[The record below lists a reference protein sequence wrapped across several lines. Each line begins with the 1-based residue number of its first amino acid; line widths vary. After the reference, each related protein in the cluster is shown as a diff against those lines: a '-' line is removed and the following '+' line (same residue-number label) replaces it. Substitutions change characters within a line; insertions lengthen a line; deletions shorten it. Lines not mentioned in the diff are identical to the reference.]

1 MDLDNNN
8 NKNGRFSLSKIY
20 NIRFDVNI
28 PIKKIPSTSVNESA
42 RFVYKTK
49 TAKIHVYW
57 SNRLEICFCRRWA
70 HGGTFFLFL
79 SFSSS
84 SSVFFFSLH
93 YFLFLCPREFSIT
106 FAPRKKKRLKLW
118 PARVFKL
125 QTQCISSF
133 GGSPSM
139 WTWTVNTVYVRAC
152 VRACARQRTFGQASR
167 DRINGRPMPLLMH
180 SLTHSPQQRMKMLI
194 SCNIYFTLN
203 KLMLFLK
210 IHISCI

>member
-79 SFSSS
+79 I
-84 SSVFFFSLH
+84 
-93 YFLFLCPREFSIT
+93 FLFRFLLFSTLFSILVSAWIFHHICTAQKKRESNCDQHEFSN
-106 FAPRKKKRLKLW
+106 FKHSVSVHLEAHRLCEPELW
-118 PARVFKL
+118 I
-125 QTQCISSF
+125 QC
-133 GGSPSM
+133 
-139 WTWTVNTVYVRAC
+139 TYVCACVHVRAS
-152 VRACARQRTFGQASR
+152 ALSGKQAEIELTA
-167 DRINGRPMPLLMH
+167 DRCHCSCTH
-180 SLTHSPQQRMKMLI
+180 SLTH
-194 SCNIYFTLN
+194 LN
-203 KLMLFLK
+203 KEWR
-210 IHISCI
+210 C

>member
-106 FAPRKKKRLKLW
+106 FAPRKKKESQI
-118 PARVFKL
+118 VTSTSF
-125 QTQCISSF
+125 QTS
-133 GGSPSM
+133 
-139 WTWTVNTVYVRAC
+139 NTVYQFIWRLTVYVNLNCEYSVRTC
-152 VRACARQRTFGQASR
+152 VRACMCAPAHFRASKQRS
-167 DRINGRPMPLLMH
+167 N
-180 SLTHSPQQRMKMLI
+180 
-194 SCNIYFTLN
+194 
-203 KLMLFLK
+203 
-210 IHISCI
+210 